1 MWLGYCQ
8 RFSNDLIKIIEN
20 SDGTIALT
28 DKVSAFKKG
37 LGVCVP
43 MAKCV
48 PKCTGLNGTLK
59 KSSDYCC
66 PGLVNSNGK
75 CSSLRVQITPA
86 PEFIVDETNAENC
99 SFSVNF
105 AAGHNKYCLGAEQ
118 WSSRSDCEKEY
129 HKVTYIDP
137 QTEQEEEVC
146 TVNGEIV
153 NIDVSNCL
161 VVFGLKILVS
171 KFPTYITQ
179 GYLKVSSGY
188 RTADSDGKDHNF
200 GTYKKRNKQWS
211 YFLKKIAKLRT
222 IFTSLLM
229 ESEMNF
235 RVLVRQREVHLGLVL
250 TMLLQNYI

>member
-1 MWLGYCQ
+1 MHW
-8 RFSNDLIKIIEN
+8 
-20 SDGTIALT
+20 
-28 DKVSAFKKG
+28 
-37 LGVCVP
+37 
-43 MAKCV
+43 
-48 PKCTGLNGTLK
+48 LNGTLK

-75 CSSLRVQITPA
+75 CSSLGVQITPA

-153 NIDVSNCL
+153 NIDVSNC
-161 VVFGLKILVS
+161 FGGIWSENIGVKI
-171 KFPTYITQ
+171 P
-179 GYLKVSSGY
+179 YLYYTRLFEGL
-188 RTADSDGKDHNF
+188 
-200 GTYKKRNKQWS
+200 QW
-211 YFLKKIAKLRT
+211 LWA
-222 IFTSLLM
+222 
-229 ESEMNF
+229 
-235 RVLVRQREVHLGLVL
+235 
-250 TMLLQNYI
+250 